1 MKNEMVFFAVIVQDS
16 ITAVKHVLEPMLCI
30 EGIQFSLILCHC
42 AVMLNVFKLLS
53 SFKTT

>member
-1 MKNEMVFFAVIVQDS
+1 MKNEMVFFAVIVRDS

-30 EGIQFSLILCHC
+30 EGIQFSLNLCHC
-42 AVMLNVFKLLS
+42 AGMLNVFKLLS